1 MLKEKLSQLRDFILK
16 HYKLV
21 FPLVLVLCVAV
32 TVVVALHANSRS
44 EVEDII
50 NESASVSS
58 GTEDASEGVG
68 LNNLNTEVALV
79 QNEVPEIWSLVCT
92 YYNAVALG
100 DLETIQSVCDQVS
113 ETELLRFEEMAK
125 YIDNYPTLE
134 VYTKEGPVA
143 GTTMVYVYYKVTF
156 ANLDAQFPGYQAHFV
171 CTREDGSL
179 YMKKSENSEEVDEY
193 ILTVSTQDDVVE
205 LNNKIE
211 VEYNE
216 LMQSDP
222 QTLLYL
228 TELDTEVGK
237 AVGERLAQ
245 MNASEPTTSTDPQ
258 QPTEGEGTGEAT
270 TPTEEVPT
278 QDVPQVTVMYAEAT
292 ANVNVRSS
300 DSEQADKLGRATKGT
315 TLQVLEQGVNGWTKV
330 SFEGKE
336 GYIKSEYLSMLENP
350 DGQLVIG
357 KVTATANVNV
367 RSQASTSAERLGV
380 LKGGA
385 KVDLLATENGWC
397 KIIYDGRVGY
407 VNADYVQ

>member
-1 MLKEKLSQLRDFILK
+1 MLKEKLSQIRDFILK

-21 FPLVLVLCVAV
+21 FPALLILCVAV
-32 TVVVALHANSRS
+32 TVVIALHANSRS
-44 EVEDII
+44 DVEDII
-50 NESASVSS
+50 KDSTQVATGVE
-58 GTEDASEGVG
+58 GTTEDVG
-68 LNNLNTEVALV
+68 LNSFNTEVPLK

-100 DLETIQSVCDQVS
+100 DIQTIQNVCDQIS

-125 YIDNYPTLE
+125 YIDSYPTLE

-171 CTREDGSL
+171 CTREDGTL
-179 YMKKSENSEEVDEY
+179 YMKKSENAEEVDEY
-193 ILTVSTQDDVVE
+193 ILAVSTQDDVVE

-216 LMQSDP
+216 LMQNNP

-228 TELDTEVGK
+228 TELDAEVGK

-245 MNASEPTTSTDPQ
+245 LNASEPTTDPQ
-258 QPTEGEGTGEAT
+258 QPTEGEGTGEES

-278 QDVPQVTVMYAEAT
+278 PEVPEITVMYAEAT

-336 GYIKSEYLSMLENP
+336 GYIKSEYLSMLENA
-350 DGQLVIG
+350 DGQVVIG

-367 RSQASTSAERLGV
+367 RSKASTSAERLGV

-385 KVDLLATENGWC
+385 KVDLLGTENGWC

>member
-1 MLKEKLSQLRDFILK
+1 MLKEKLSQIRDFILK

-21 FPLVLVLCVAV
+21 FPVVLVICVAV
-32 TVVVALHANSRS
+32 TVVIALHANSRS

-50 NESASVSS
+50 KESTQVV
-58 GTEDASEGVG
+58 GDGTTEDVG
-68 LNNLNTEVALV
+68 LNPLNTEVALK

-100 DLETIQSVCDQVS
+100 DLKTIQSVCDQVS

-156 ANLDAQFPGYQAHFV
+156 ADLDAQFPGYQAHFV

-179 YMKKSENSEEVDEY
+179 YMKKSENSEEVDDY

-205 LNNKIE
+205 LNNKIK

-216 LMQSDP
+216 LIQNNPM
-222 QTLLYL
+222 TYHYL
-228 TELDTEVGK
+228 TELDAEVGK
-237 AVGERLAQ
+237 AVGEKLAQ
-245 MNASEPTTSTDPQ
+245 LNASEPTTSTDPE
-258 QPTEGEGTGEAT
+258 QPTVGEGTGTENPPAEQ
-270 TPTEEVPT
+270 TPTPEVPEI
-278 QDVPQVTVMYAEAT
+278 TVMYAEAT

-336 GYIKSEYLSMLENP
+336 GYIKSEYLSVLENA
-350 DGQLVIG
+350 DGQVVIG
-357 KVTATANVNV
+357 QVTATANVNV
-367 RSQASTSAERLGV
+367 RSKASTDAERLGV
-380 LKGGA
+380 LKGGV

-397 KIIYDGRVGY
+397 KIIYNGRVGY
-407 VNADYVQ
+407 VNSDYVQ

>member
-1 MLKEKLSQLRDFILK
+1 MLKEKLSQIRDFILK

-21 FPLVLVLCVAV
+21 FPLVLVICVAV
-32 TVVVALHANSRS
+32 TVVIALHANSRS
-44 EVEDII
+44 EVEGII
-50 NESASVSS
+50 NESTQAAS
-58 GTEDASEGVG
+58 GTDVTSEDVG
-68 LNNLNTEVALV
+68 LNGFDTDVALE
-79 QNEVPEIWSLVCT
+79 QNESPEIWSLICT

-100 DLETIQSVCDQVS
+100 DIVTIQSVCDQVS

-156 ANLDAQFPGYQAHFV
+156 ANLEAQFPGYQAHFV

-179 YMKKSENSEEVDEY
+179 YMKKSENSEEINEY
-193 ILTVSTQDDVVE
+193 ILAVSTQDDVVE

-216 LMQSDP
+216 LMQNNP

-245 MNASEPTTSTDPQ
+245 LNAAESTTGTEQ
-258 QPTEGEGTGEAT
+258 QPTEGEDTGSETA
-270 TPTEEVPT
+270 PTEETPT
-278 QDVPQVTVMYAEAT
+278 QEPPEITVLYGEAT

-315 TLQVLEQGVNGWTKV
+315 ILQILEQGVNGWTKV
-330 SFEGKE
+330 SFENKE
-336 GYIKSEYLSMLENP
+336 GYIKSEYLSVLENA

-367 RSQASTSAERLGV
+367 RSKASTDAERLGV
-380 LKGGA
+380 LKGGT
-385 KVDLLATENGWC
+385 KVDLLGTENGWC

>member
-1 MLKEKLSQLRDFILK
+1 MLKEKLSQIRDFILK

-21 FPLVLVLCVAV
+21 FPALLILCVAV
-32 TVVVALHANSRS
+32 TVVIALHANSRS
-44 EVEDII
+44 DVEDII
-50 NESASVSS
+50 KDSTQVATGVE
-58 GTEDASEGVG
+58 GTTEDVG
-68 LNNLNTEVALV
+68 LNSFNTEVPLK

-100 DLETIQSVCDQVS
+100 DIQTIQNVCDQIS

-125 YIDNYPTLE
+125 YIDSYPTLE

-171 CTREDGSL
+171 CTREDGTL
-179 YMKKSENSEEVDEY
+179 YMKKSENAEEVDEY
-193 ILTVSTQDDVVE
+193 ILAVSTQDDVVE

-216 LMQSDP
+216 LMQNNP

-228 TELDTEVGK
+228 TELDAEVGK

-245 MNASEPTTSTDPQ
+245 LNASEPTIDPQ
-258 QPTEGEGTGEAT
+258 QPTEGEGTGEES

-278 QDVPQVTVMYAEAT
+278 PEVPEITVMYAEAT

-336 GYIKSEYLSMLENP
+336 GYIKSEYLSMLENA
-350 DGQLVIG
+350 DGQVVIG

-367 RSQASTSAERLGV
+367 RSKASTSAERLGV

-385 KVDLLATENGWC
+385 KVDLLGTENGWC

>member
-1 MLKEKLSQLRDFILK
+1 MLKEKLSQIRDFILK

-21 FPLVLVLCVAV
+21 FPLVLVICVAV
-32 TVVVALHANSRS
+32 TVVIALHANSRS
-44 EVEDII
+44 EVEGII
-50 NESASVSS
+50 NESTQAAS
-58 GTEDASEGVG
+58 GTDVTSEDVG
-68 LNNLNTEVALV
+68 LNGFDTDVALE
-79 QNEVPEIWSLVCT
+79 QNESPEIWSLICT

-100 DLETIQSVCDQVS
+100 DIVTIQSVCDQVS

-156 ANLDAQFPGYQAHFV
+156 ANLEAQFPGYQAHFV

-179 YMKKSENSEEVDEY
+179 YMKKSENSEEINEY
-193 ILTVSTQDDVVE
+193 ILAVSTQDDVVE

-216 LMQSDP
+216 LMQNNP

-245 MNASEPTTSTDPQ
+245 LNAAESTTGTEQ
-258 QPTEGEGTGEAT
+258 QPTEGEDTGSETA
-270 TPTEEVPT
+270 PTEETPT
-278 QDVPQVTVMYAEAT
+278 QEPPEITVLYGEAT

-315 TLQVLEQGVNGWTKV
+315 ILQILEQGVNGWTKV
-330 SFEGKE
+330 SFENKE
-336 GYIKSEYLSMLENP
+336 GYIKSEYLSVLENA
-350 DGQLVIG
+350 DGQL
-357 KVTATANVNV
+357 
-367 RSQASTSAERLGV
+367 
-380 LKGGA
+380 
-385 KVDLLATENGWC
+385 
-397 KIIYDGRVGY
+397 
-407 VNADYVQ
+407 